1 MKNTVNKGDLVKLV
15 TDITDLKAKD
25 VDWVI
30 SEFVCQLA
38 RGIKSGARTQIH
50 GLGTFE
56 THPVAARK
64 GRNPNTGETIDIPAG
79 LRIRFRPSTAI
90 KDK

>member
-1 MKNTVNKGDLVKLV
+1 MT
-15 TDITDLKAKD
+15 
-25 VDWVI
+25 
-30 SEFVCQLA
+30 QLIRA
-38 RGIKSGARTQIH
+38 RGITSGKRMQIH

-64 GRNPNTGETIDIPAG
+64 GRNPGTGEAIAIPAG
-79 LRIRFRPSTAI
+79 LRIRFRPSSAL